1 MGDLTAR
8 APLVRVEDL
17 GVRIGDQT
25 ILRDIALQVESGEVV
40 SIIGPSGAGKSTL
53 LRCLNGLQRF
63 QRGTIH
69 IGEFRL
75 PGAGRH
81 RHADERRWNQIR
93 RHVGMVFQHFNLFPH
108 MTVLENVME
117 GPLHALQ
124 RSRADVE
131 PEALELLD
139 RVGLRDFAAVHP
151 GSLSGG
157 QKQRVAIVR
166 ALAMGPGLMLF
177 DEVTSALD
185 PQLVGEVLTVMSDLA
200 RGGMTMIVVTH
211 EMGFAREVSDRVMFM
226 KDGAILEEG
235 QSCSFFESP
244 QTAVARQFI
253 DQVLR

>member
-8 APLVRVEDL
+8 ATLVRVENL

-25 ILRDIALQVESGEVV
+25 ILRDISFDVESAEVV
-40 SIIGPSGAGKSTL
+40 SVIGPSGAGKSTL

-63 QRGTIH
+63 QEGVVH
-69 IGEFRL
+69 IGETELHGTRK
-75 PGAGRH
+75 H
-81 RHADERRWNQIR
+81 RHVDDRRWNQIR
-93 RHVGMVFQHFNLFPH
+93 RHVGMVFQQFNLFPH
-108 MTVLENVME
+108 MTVLDNVME

-124 RSRADVE
+124 RPRADVE
-131 PEALELLD
+131 PKALELLD
-139 RVGLRDFAAVHP
+139 RVGLRDFAAAFP

-166 ALAMGPGLMLF
+166 ALAMGPDLMLF

-211 EMGFAREVSDRVMFM
+211 EMGFAREVSDRVLFM
-226 KDGAILEEG
+226 KDGAISEEG
-235 QSCSFFESP
+235 HSSAFFANP
-244 QTAVARQFI
+244 KTTVAKHFI
-253 DQVLR
+253 EQVLR